1 MPTLK
6 AYTRGSD
13 RSRAK
18 EATEMAHAYTP
29 GLKVKRFTIVSKTRR
44 LPIHGEVLVKEGDS
58 VKHDQVVAKTQVPG
72 EVHLINVANALGVD
86 PEETSQYML
95 KKLKEAV
102 AKDEVFAKRSSFFG
116 LFKSFVKSPVDG
128 TVELVS
134 DVTGQVALRE
144 AYVPVEITA
153 YIPGKIVQVLPR
165 EGVVIRTSAAL
176 VQGIFGVGG
185 EAHAE
190 LKMVAKTPDDI
201 LTAEVIETSHTGKVL
216 VGGSLVTGEALAK
229 AAKTGVK
236 GIVVGGVEDEDLIKF
251 LGYEIG
257 VAITGQEE
265 IGTTL
270 IITEGFGK
278 MKMPQRTFDLLRS
291 LDGREASING
301 ATQIRAGVI
310 RPEIV
315 IALTENEAKGMVEEE
330 EEASAGMAPGTP
342 VRIIRDPYF
351 GAIGQVVSLP
361 VELQKAESESEVRV
375 VQVALEDE
383 RKVIVPRANVE
394 IIEE

>member
-1 MPTLK
+1 
-6 AYTRGSD
+6 
-13 RSRAK
+13 
-18 EATEMAHAYTP
+18 MAHAYTP
-29 GLKVKRFTIVSKTRR
+29 GLKVKKFTIVSKTRR
-44 LPIHGEVLVKEGDS
+44 LPIQGEVLAKEGDT
-58 VKHDQVVAKTQVPG
+58 VTHDQVVARTQVPG

-86 PEETSQYML
+86 PEEISQFML
-95 KKLKEAV
+95 KGLKDPV
-102 AKDEVFAKRSSFFG
+102 AKNEVFAQRSSFFG

-128 TVELVS
+128 TIELVS

-144 AYVPVEITA
+144 AYIPVEITA
-153 YIPGKIVQVLPR
+153 YIPGKVVHVMPR
-165 EGVVIRTSAAL
+165 EGVTIRTPAAF

-190 LKMVAKTPDDI
+190 LKMVAKSPDDA
-201 LTAEVIETSHTGKVL
+201 LTAEMIDSSHSGKVI
-216 VGGSLVTGEALAK
+216 VGGSLVTGDALAK

-265 IGTTL
+265 IGLTL

-278 MKMPQRTFDLLRS
+278 MKMPQRTFDLLKS
-291 LDGREASING
+291 FDGREASVNG

-315 IALTENEAKGMVEEE
+315 IALTEKEAKGLVEEE
-330 EEASAGMAPGTP
+330 EEATGGMTPGTP

-351 GAIGQVVSLP
+351 GAIGQVASLP
-361 VELQKAESESEVRV
+361 VELQKAETESDVRV
-375 VQVALEDE
+375 VQVTLEDG

>member
-1 MPTLK
+1 
-6 AYTRGSD
+6 
-13 RSRAK
+13 
-18 EATEMAHAYTP
+18 MAHAYTP
-29 GLKVKRFTIVSKTRR
+29 GLKVKKFTIVSKTRR
-44 LPIHGEVLVKEGDS
+44 LPIQGEVLVKEGDT
-58 VKHDQVVAKTQVPG
+58 VTHDQVVAKTQVPG

-86 PEETSQYML
+86 PEEISQYML
-95 KKLKEAV
+95 KGLKDPV
-102 AKDEVFAKRSSFFG
+102 AKNEVFAQRSSFFG

-128 TVELVS
+128 TIELVS

-144 AYVPVEITA
+144 AYIPVEVTA
-153 YIPGKIVQVLPR
+153 YIPGKVVHVMPR
-165 EGVVIRTSAAL
+165 EGVTIRTPAAF

-185 EAHAE
+185 EAHAQ
-190 LKMVAKTPDDI
+190 LKMVAKSPDDA
-201 LTAEVIETSHTGKVL
+201 LTAEMIDSSHSGKVI
-216 VGGSLVTGEALAK
+216 VGGSLVTGDALAK
-229 AAKTGVK
+229 AAKAGIK

-265 IGTTL
+265 IGLTL

-278 MKMPQRTFDLLRS
+278 MKMPQRTFDLLKS
-291 LDGREASING
+291 FDGREASING

-315 IALTENEAKGMVEEE
+315 IALTEKEAKGSVEEE
-330 EEASAGMAPGTP
+330 EEATGGMTPGTP

-351 GAIGQVVSLP
+351 GAIGQVASLP
-361 VELQKAESESEVRV
+361 VELQKAETESDVRV
-375 VQVALEDE
+375 VQVTLEDG

>member
-1 MPTLK
+1 
-6 AYTRGSD
+6 
-13 RSRAK
+13 
-18 EATEMAHAYTP
+18 MAHAYTP
-29 GLKVKRFTIVSKTRR
+29 GLKVKKFTIVSKTRR
-44 LPIHGEVLVKEGDS
+44 LPIQGEVLAKEGDT
-58 VKHDQVVAKTQVPG
+58 VTHDQVVARTQVPG

-86 PEETSQYML
+86 PEEISQYML
-95 KKLKEAV
+95 KGLKDSV
-102 AKDEVFAKRSSFFG
+102 AKDEVFAKRISFFG
-116 LFKSFVKSPVDG
+116 LSKSFVKSPVDG
-128 TVELVS
+128 TIELVS
-134 DVTGQVALRE
+134 DVTGQIALRE
-144 AYVPVEITA
+144 AYIPVEIAA
-153 YIPGKIVQVLPR
+153 YIPGKVVHVMPR
-165 EGVVIRTSAAL
+165 EGVTVRTPAAL

-190 LKMVAKTPDDI
+190 LKMIANSPDDA
-201 LTAEVIETSHTGKVL
+201 LTAEMIDSSHSGKVI
-216 VGGSLVTGEALAK
+216 VGGSLVTGDALAK

-265 IGTTL
+265 IGLTL

-278 MKMPQRTFDLLRS
+278 MKMPQRTFDLLKS
-291 LDGREASING
+291 FDGREASING

-315 IALTENEAKGMVEEE
+315 IALTEKEAKGLVEEE
-330 EEASAGMAPGTP
+330 EEATGGMTPGTP

-351 GAIGQVVSLP
+351 GAIGQVASLP
-361 VELQKAESESEVRV
+361 VELQKAETESDVRV
-375 VQVALEDE
+375 VQVTLEDG

>member
-1 MPTLK
+1 
-6 AYTRGSD
+6 
-13 RSRAK
+13 
-18 EATEMAHAYTP
+18 MAHAYTP
-29 GLKVKRFTIVSKTRR
+29 GLKVKKFTIVSKTRR
-44 LPIHGEVLVKEGDS
+44 LPIQGEVLVKEGDT
-58 VKHDQVVAKTQVPG
+58 VTHDQVVARTQVPG

-86 PEETSQYML
+86 PEEISQFML
-95 KKLKEAV
+95 KGLKDPV
-102 AKDEVFAKRSSFFG
+102 AKNEVFAKRISFFG

-128 TVELVS
+128 TIELAS

-144 AYVPVEITA
+144 AYIPVEVTA
-153 YIPGKIVQVLPR
+153 YIPGKVVHVMPR
-165 EGVVIRTSAAL
+165 EGVTIRTPAAF

-185 EAHAE
+185 EAHAQ
-190 LKMVAKTPDDI
+190 LKMIAKSPDDA
-201 LTAEVIETSHTGKVL
+201 LTAEMIDSSHSGKVI
-216 VGGSLVTGEALAK
+216 VGGSLVTGDALAK

-265 IGTTL
+265 IGLTL

-278 MKMPQRTFDLLRS
+278 MKMPQRTFDLLKS
-291 LDGREASING
+291 FDGREASING

-315 IALTENEAKGMVEEE
+315 IALTEKEAKGLVEDE
-330 EEASAGMAPGTP
+330 EEATGGMTPGTP

-351 GAIGQVVSLP
+351 GAIGQVASLP
-361 VELQKAESESEVRV
+361 VELQKAETESDVRV
-375 VQVALEDE
+375 VQVTLEDG

>member
-1 MPTLK
+1 
-6 AYTRGSD
+6 
-13 RSRAK
+13 
-18 EATEMAHAYTP
+18 MAHAYTP
-29 GLKVKRFTIVSKTRR
+29 GLKVKKFTIVSKTRR
-44 LPIHGEVLVKEGDS
+44 LPIQGEVLAKEGDT
-58 VKHDQVVAKTQVPG
+58 VTHDQVVARTQVPG

-86 PEETSQYML
+86 PEEISQFML
-95 KKLKEAV
+95 KGLKDPV
-102 AKDEVFAKRSSFFG
+102 AKNEVFAQRSSFFG

-128 TVELVS
+128 TIELVS

-144 AYVPVEITA
+144 AYIPVEITA
-153 YIPGKIVQVLPR
+153 YIPGKVVHVMPR
-165 EGVVIRTSAAL
+165 EGVTIRTPAAF

-185 EAHAE
+185 EAHAQ
-190 LKMVAKTPDDI
+190 LKMVAKSPDDA
-201 LTAEVIETSHTGKVL
+201 LTAEMIDSSHSGKVI
-216 VGGSLVTGEALAK
+216 VGGSLVTGDALAK
-229 AAKTGVK
+229 AAKTGIK

-265 IGTTL
+265 IGLTL

-278 MKMPQRTFDLLRS
+278 MKMPQRTFDLLKS
-291 LDGREASING
+291 FDGREASING

-315 IALTENEAKGMVEEE
+315 IALTEKEAKGLVEDE
-330 EEASAGMAPGTP
+330 EEATGGMTPGTP

-351 GAIGQVVSLP
+351 GAIGQVAGLP
-361 VELQKAESESEVRV
+361 VELQKAETESDVRV
-375 VQVALEDE
+375 VQVTLEDG